1 VLSRILPAM
10 RTLVPI
16 MLGTAVYAFGLH
28 VFVLPN
34 QLMEGGLTG
43 VGILLHYAFG
53 WPLSV
58 TTLLMN
64 VPLFVIGWRV
74 LGRGQ
79 MFYTIAGTVLLSLFL
94 AVMEDLIR
102 SGWVVPFRTNTDYIL
117 AALYAGVTLGT
128 GLGLVFR
135 FGGTTGGADIV
146 ARIAVKKRGWS
157 MGQIILGLDAFIIGA
172 SLLFIPVERVLYTLI
187 TVYVSAR
194 LIDFI
199 QEGAYAAKAFTI
211 VTDAGDTLARRING
225 ELDLGV
231 TLLPATG
238 AYTGGPKQVLYCV
251 AARQQIRRLKRLIHG
266 IDPGAFLVVSPV
278 QEVLGEGFK
287 KE

>member
-1 VLSRILPAM
+1 
-10 RTLVPI
+10 

-211 VTDAGDTLARRING
+211 VTDAGDTLARQING

>member
-1 VLSRILPAM
+1 MLSRILPAM

-211 VTDAGDTLARRING
+211 VTDAGDTLARQING